1 MDRRLRTQLINFEE
15 FWPQKIKSVVWKM
28 EIMSASLSFGLLV
41 QLKLRETKIIM
52 YEYIL
57 GEIVL
62 IVDFSYM

>member
-1 MDRRLRTQLINFEE
+1 
-15 FWPQKIKSVVWKM
+15 M
-28 EIMSASLSFGLLV
+28 EIMSASLSIGLLV